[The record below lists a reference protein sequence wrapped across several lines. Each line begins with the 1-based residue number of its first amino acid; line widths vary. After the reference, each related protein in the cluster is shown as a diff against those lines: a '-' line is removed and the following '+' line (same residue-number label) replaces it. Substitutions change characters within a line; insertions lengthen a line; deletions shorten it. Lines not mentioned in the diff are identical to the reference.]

1 MIANFK
7 HTSRDFNRNFIV
19 KIYGNGI
26 NKAVGFAGYFKIIG
40 DDALAHKLLQK
51 AADYYEGDVLHC
63 KLRRG
68 IKISFYNA

>member
-7 HTSRDFNRNFIV
+7 HTSRDFNRNFKV

-26 NKAVGFAGYFKIIG
+26 NKAVGYSGYLAAIG
-40 DDALAHKLLQK
+40 DDKLAHRLLQK
-51 AADYYEGDVLHC
+51 AADYMGDVLHC

-68 IKISFYNA
+68 IKVSFYNA